1 MSESGGY
8 VVELGVEGLLSSVL
22 QRLEKDLTTS
32 GDLKVM
38 ALGTLDLDV
47 WSWEDSDPARE
58 ILDEV
63 MLRLRAFQEMHRQIA
78 DGEPIGDIA
87 DWAQEGF
94 LQVVEMQRQD
104 ELELVEI
111 YQARIEADLQ
121 RRQAEMD
128 RRNAQGTDG

>member
-1 MSESGGY
+1 MSESAEY
-8 VVELGVEGLLSSVL
+8 VIELGVEGLLSSVL
-22 QRLEKDLTTS
+22 QRLEKDLTIS

-47 WSWEDSDPARE
+47 WSWEDGDPARD

-63 MLRLRAFQEMHRQIA
+63 LLRLRAFQEMHRQIA
-78 DGEPIGDIA
+78 DGEPLGDVA

-94 LQVVEMQRQD
+94 LQVVEMQRQN
-104 ELELVEI
+104 ETELVAV
-111 YQARIEADLQ
+111 YQARIEADIQ

-128 RRNAQGTDG
+128 RRNAQNSDG